1 MYSVFEILSS
11 FARNTVISSKNVHEL
26 TFFGKN
32 FISAWHRSWW
42 VSEDSQFYTGYK
54 KCYVIH
60 WFIFWHF
67 NLLKK
72 IWNVK
77 KIAGSKLVLAFSS
90 ALCHIL
96 RTSLNI
102 FICNCPY
109 MLLLYT
115 VHCTVYSVHLCRLIQ
130 CLQWTVLYILYWTM
144 YKTVHWTIF
153 GLRISWLILC
163 SFSTVFL
170 IFHSLYACFLNF
182 FRK

>member
-115 VHCTVYSVHLCRLIQ
+115 VQCTVNICADWYNASNELCCIYYIEQ
-130 CLQWTVLYILYWTM
+130 CTKRCTEPSWF
-144 YKTVHWTIF
+144 KN
-153 GLRISWLILC
+153 SWLILC
-163 SFSTVFL
+163 SFFHGIPYFPFFICVFPK
-170 IFHSLYACFLNF
+170 F
-182 FRK
+182 FS